1 MELVIKLYSDKPS
14 KIGIKYPNEH
24 SAVKAYEAIF
34 HKNGGEVYSLKMEF
48 VRERL
53 TLILTSDETAE
64 RIIYMDLEYKLD
76 QLKRLQAFVQKGAD
90 LEFVH
95 VFSKVNI
102 LYLAKAF
109 RSKKFIKL
117 SSYEIIGPGNFDSAF

>member
-14 KIGIKYPNEH
+14 KIGIKYPNEYT
-24 SAVKAYEAIF
+24 AVRAYEEIF
-34 HKNGGEVYSLKMEF
+34 HKNGGEIFSLKIEF
-48 VRERL
+48 VKERL
-53 TLILTSDETAE
+53 TLTLISDETGE
-64 RIIYMDLEYKLD
+64 RVIYKELEYKLEH
-76 QLKRLQAFVQKGAD
+76 LKKLQAFIQEGAD

-117 SSYEIIGPGNFDSAF
+117 SSYEIIGPANFANGF